1 MKNYNVT
8 VEDNGAAF
16 EIVINAGSE
25 QRFVVAAFNT
35 LGAAWEHIVWMYKI
49 EQQLFTVGKK
59 RVVVTEWISGM
70 RQAGYI
76 E

>member
-1 MKNYNVT
+1 MKDYNVT

-25 QRFVVAAFNT
+25 ERFVVAAFNT
-35 LGAAWEHIVWMYKI
+35 LGAAWEHIAWMYAI
-49 EQQLFTVGKK
+49 EQQLFTVSKK
-59 RVVVTEWISGM
+59 RVVVTEWIAGM
-70 RQAGYI
+70 RKAGYI

>member
-8 VEDNGAAF
+8 VEDSGAAF

-25 QRFVVAAFNT
+25 QRLVVASFNT
-35 LGAAWEHIVWMYKI
+35 LGAAWKHIEWMYAI
-49 EQQLFTVGKK
+49 EQQMFTVGKK
-59 RVVVTEWISGM
+59 RVIVTQWISGM

>member
-1 MKNYNVT
+1 MKDYNVT

-59 RVVVTEWISGM
+59 HVVVTEWIAGM
-70 RQAGYI
+70 RKAGYI

>member
-8 VEDNGAAF
+8 IEDNGAAF

-35 LGAAWEHIVWMYKI
+35 LGDAWKHIEWMYAI

-59 RVVVTEWISGM
+59 RIIVTEWILGM
-70 RQAGYI
+70 RKAGYI

>member
-35 LGAAWEHIVWMYKI
+35 LGAAWEHIAWMYKI

-59 RVVVTEWISGM
+59 RVVVTEWIEGM
-70 RQAGYI
+70 RKAGYI